1 MKDGTWD
8 FLEIIDL
15 AKTTERKEVDRMPI
29 YDYRCPNCKKKFTAV
44 LSIGEH
50 DAGKVKCP
58 KCGESQVQQLIT
70 AFLVK
75 TSKKS

>member
-1 MKDGTWD
+1 
-8 FLEIIDL
+8 L
-15 AKTTERKEVDRMPI
+15 AKRLERKEGERMPS
-29 YDYRCPNCKKKFTAV
+29 YDYRCSKCKKKFTAI

-58 KCGESQVQQLIT
+58 KCGENQVQQLIT